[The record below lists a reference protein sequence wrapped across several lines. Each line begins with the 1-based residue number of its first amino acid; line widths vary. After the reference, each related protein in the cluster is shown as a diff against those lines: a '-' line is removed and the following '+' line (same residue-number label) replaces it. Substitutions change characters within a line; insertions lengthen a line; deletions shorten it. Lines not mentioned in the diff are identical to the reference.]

1 MLDEAIRKAVGERLW
16 NAKQIRILSHM
27 RPDGDAIGSML
38 GLGLCLTAAGKTV
51 QMVLADGVPY
61 TFRHLQGADLITKKP
76 GEKVDLV
83 VSLDC
88 SDLGRLGD
96 VLNDSGVPEINI
108 DHHITNT
115 NFGALNLVDPEA
127 VATAALLTE
136 CLPEWGFTIS
146 QEAAAALMNGL
157 VSDSLGFRTSNMN
170 SKALRLAANLM
181 EAGANLPEIYNQALL
196 RRSYTAARYWG
207 AGLLRMQREDRIVW
221 TSLTLE
227 DRQTV
232 EYNGN
237 DDADLI
243 NILSTID
250 DFDIALIF
258 IEQRGG
264 KVKVS
269 WRSSPGVDVSQL
281 AVSFGGGGHPAAAGA
296 EITGTMEEVQQ
307 QVLTATRS
315 ALATGTIPENQG

>member
-1 MLDEAIRKAVGERLW
+1 MVDETIRQAVGQRLW
-16 NAKQIRILSHM
+16 AAQRIRILSHM
-27 RPDGDAIGSML
+27 RPDGDAVGSML
-38 GLGLCLTAAGKTV
+38 GLGLCLQAAGKTV
-51 QMVLADGVPY
+51 QMVLADGVSVP
-61 TFRHLQGADLITKKP
+61 FRHMEGADQITKKP

-108 DHHITNT
+108 DHHITNV
-115 NFGALNLVDPEA
+115 NFGSLNLVDPEA

-136 CLPEWGFTIS
+136 CLPKWGFPIPPS
-146 QEAAAALMNGL
+146 AAAALMNGL
-157 VSDSLGFRTSNMN
+157 VSDSLGFRTSNM
-170 SKALRLAANLM
+170 SPKALRLAANLM

-207 AGLLRMQREDRIVW
+207 AGLARMERQDRIVW

-227 DRQTV
+227 DRSTV
-232 EYNGN
+232 AYQGN

-250 DFDIALIF
+250 DFDVALIF

-264 KVKVS
+264 KIKVS
-269 WRSSPGVDVSQL
+269 WRSTLGVDVSQL
-281 AVSFGGGGHPAAAGA
+281 AVSFGGGGHPAASGA
-296 EITGTMEEVQQ
+296 EIMGSMEEVQQ
-307 QVLTATRS
+307 RVLEATQLLLS
-315 ALATGTIPENQG
+315 SGTNPAVQG

>member
-16 NAKQIRILSHM
+16 NARQIRILSHM

-51 QMVLADGVPY
+51 QMVLTDGVPY

-136 CLPEWGFTIS
+136 CLPDWGFTIS

>member
-1 MLDEAIRKAVGERLW
+1 MLDEAIRKAVGNRLQD
-16 NAKQIRILSHM
+16 ARQIRILSHM

-38 GLGLCLTAAGKTV
+38 GLGLCLTAAGKSV
-51 QMVLADGVPY
+51 QMVLADGVSY

-88 SDLGRLGD
+88 SDLRRLGD
-96 VLNDSGVPEINI
+96 VLNDSGIPEINI

-115 NFGALNLVDPEA
+115 NFGTLNLVDPEA
-127 VATAALLTE
+127 VATAAVLTE
-136 CLPEWGFTIS
+136 CLPEWGFPIPPA
-146 QEAAAALMNGL
+146 AAAALMNGL

-170 SKALRLAANLM
+170 PKALRLAANLM

-207 AGLLRMQREDRIVW
+207 AGLSRMQREDRIVW

-227 DRQTV
+227 DRQMV
-232 EYNGN
+232 DYNGN

-250 DFDIALIF
+250 DFDIALMF

-296 EITGTMEEVQQ
+296 EIVGTLEEVQQ
-307 QVLTATRS
+307 RVLDATRS
-315 ALATGTIPENQG
+315 TLSCGTIPDNQG